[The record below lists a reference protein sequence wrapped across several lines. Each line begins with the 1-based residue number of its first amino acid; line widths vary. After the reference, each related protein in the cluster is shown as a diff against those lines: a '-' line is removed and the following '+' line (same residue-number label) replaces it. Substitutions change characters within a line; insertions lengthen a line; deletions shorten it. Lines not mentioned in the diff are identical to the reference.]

1 MRREL
6 SNFKTRILRN
16 WFELL
21 VSIFFSIAVFV
32 LFSSDALELPLL
44 SERIIELG
52 ALAILAFTFYIVFSK
67 KDVGRE
73 RLYIITASLLV
84 LLTLLPL
91 CVFDI
96 SSRVVG
102 DIRSSELTSMAI
114 DYCAIIA
121 SAISII
127 FVVITLVLQREQLNR
142 SNDMNAQMIDNQV
155 LSVIDKFLAP
165 DMLVVRDRS
174 SQLRDN
180 LRFDRGKTVEGL
192 VFAFERQIR
201 DDYYK
206 NRKWSEFKE
215 SEAYIQYA
223 AFTRLMRFFDMISLY
238 KLSDTTAKSV
248 HFYYVWWR
256 SFMVDVKDLFVEVWE
271 SIPEDE
277 RQLSFMPN
285 WVYTID
291 RLDKQLRDHK
301 LPLE

>member
-1 MRREL
+1 MGF
-6 SNFKTRILRN
+6 SNIVNKIKRN

-21 VSIFFSIAVFV
+21 MAISFSVGVFILLPTDAV
-32 LFSSDALELPLL
+32 DIPLL
-44 SERIIELG
+44 SKRIIEVG
-52 ALAILAFTFYIVFSK
+52 AFALLAFTFYIVFSK
-67 KDVGRE
+67 NDVGRE
-73 RLYIITASLLV
+73 RLYIITGSLII

-96 SSRVVG
+96 SSNDVA
-102 DIRSSELTSMAI
+102 DEIKSSELTSMAI

-127 FVVITLVLQREQLNR
+127 FVAITLVLQREQLNR

-165 DMLVVRDRS
+165 DMLVVRDKA

-180 LRFDRGKTVEGL
+180 LRFDKDKTVEGL

-206 NRKWSEFKE
+206 NSEWGKFKE
-215 SEAYIQYA
+215 SDSYMHYA

-291 RLDKQLRDHK
+291 RLDKQLLDHK

>member
-6 SNFKTRILRN
+6 SNIKTRILRN

-206 NRKWSEFKE
+206 NRKWCEFKE

-256 SFMVDVKDLFVEVWE
+256 SFMIDVKDIFVEVWD
-271 SIPEDE
+271 SIPADE